1 MFEPMNIG
9 EVLSMKSMV
18 IEKYGKSVPLVL
30 KERPMPVLGEHDVLV
45 GIRAASL
52 NPIDHKIKAGKLK
65 LLLHYEM
72 PLIMGN
78 DFSGVVIKAGDKV
91 DQYKPGDEVY
101 GRPRKNR
108 IGTLAEYIAVH
119 QDDISLK
126 PTNLSFEEAASIP
139 LVGLTAYQ
147 AFHDILKLQKDQK
160 ILIHAGSG
168 GVGTFAIQLAK
179 SMGAYVATTVGEKGY
194 DLVKSLGADQIINYR
209 KDDFEQLLEGYDAVL
224 DTLGGDV
231 LKKSFR
237 VLKPG
242 GKIVSVSGLPNA
254 RFGKEAHLGRLKTIL
269 LLLVSHKLTALE
281 KKTQTRYHFLFMKP
295 DGAQLKKIK
304 ELMEKERIIPVIDQV
319 FKFAEAPQALEY
331 LEGGRAKG
339 KVVISI
345 SPNP

>member
-1 MFEPMNIG
+1 
-9 EVLSMKSMV
+9 MKAMV
-18 IEKYGKSVPLVL
+18 IEKYGKSVPLLL
-30 KERPMPVLGEHDVLV
+30 KDRPMPVLGEHDVLV
-45 GIRAASL
+45 NIRAATL
-52 NPIDHKIKAGKLK
+52 NPIDYKIKEGKLK

-72 PLIMGN
+72 PLILGN
-78 DFSGVVIKAGDKV
+78 DFSGVVIKAGAKV
-91 DQYKPGDEVY
+91 DQFKPGDEVY

-147 AFHDILKLQKDQK
+147 AFHDILKLQKGQK
-160 ILIHAGSG
+160 LLIHAGSG
-168 GVGTFAIQLAK
+168 GLGTFAIQLAK
-179 SMGAYVATTVGEKGY
+179 SMGAYVATTAGDRGY

-209 KDDFEQLLEGYDAVL
+209 TEDFEQRLEGYDAVL
-224 DTLGGDV
+224 DTIGGDV
-231 LKKSFR
+231 LKKSFH

-254 RFGKEAHLGRLKTIL
+254 RFGKEARLERWKTL
-269 LLLVSHKLTALE
+269 LLSLVSHKLTALE
-281 KKTQTRYHFLFMKP
+281 QKTRTSYHFLFMKP

-304 ELMEKERIIPVIDQV
+304 ELLEKERIIPVIDRV
-319 FKFAEAPQALEY
+319 FPFAEAPRALEY

-339 KVVISI
+339 KVVLSI
-345 SPNP
+345 APHR